1 MTRRK
6 TGKKTGK
13 QAVMTSPVNG
23 AQTPTGA
30 HPGNTGGK
38 KGRSGRR
45 PFAFTLFAQD
55 VLESPKT
62 KKAIRTAAADP
73 QTPGFPSLIKGL
85 YSIGAGREGTISME
99 AHWRHIEQLALVIGK
114 HVKEPDVLRAI
125 EADAQAI
132 RIVDR

>member
-1 MTRRK
+1 MTSRK
-6 TGKKTGK
+6 TGKKSGG
-13 QAVMTSPVNG
+13 QAMMVSPING

-30 HPGNTGGK
+30 HPKNTGGK

-55 VLESPKT
+55 VLESAKT
-62 KKAIRTAAADP
+62 KKAIRTAAANP
-73 QTPGFPSLIKGL
+73 ETPGFPSLIKGL
-85 YSIGAGREGTISME
+85 YAIGAGREGTISMD
-99 AHWRHIEQLALVIGK
+99 AHWRHIEQLALVIST
-114 HVKEPDVLRAI
+114 HVKDPDVLRAI